1 PLRNTARGAIIQCTW
16 ATSSTNVW
24 LARDQRLQKDVTLKI
39 VKADASKTSIEF
51 SILLHLSKPEI
62 SHPGKD
68 YIINL
73 AEWSSSCARLPGYAI
88 RRPVRWLPGV
98 EIDQSAPKYLMVSQR
113 LYGLLDDAD
122 ISTLLVK
129 ICDLGGAV
137 RNGDNSSV
145 PVTPLGLR
153 APGLVENLPWDF
165 KIDVWSLGCLI
176 YFVNIH

>member
-1 PLRNTARGAIIQCTW
+1 M
-16 ATSSTNVW
+16 S
-24 LARDQRLQKDVTLKI
+24 
-39 VKADASKTSIEF
+39 
-51 SILLHLSKPEI
+51 PEY
-62 SHPGKD
+62 S
-68 YIINL
+68 
-73 AEWSSSCARLPGYAI
+73 
-88 RRPVRWLPGV
+88 PVRWLPGV